1 MIGRVNCL
9 LFDAPSIKISHCLT
23 FTSQSLLIQM
33 SYNYLHKYSFPDI
46 DLEEYN
52 TLTEDAVLDILKR
65 HTFTDDE
72 FKDICQRVM
81 SESSEVTP
89 SDATV

>member
-1 MIGRVNCL
+1 MIVRVNCL
-9 LFDAPSIKISHCLT
+9 LFDTPSINISYCLT
-23 FTSQSLLIQM
+23 FTSQSFFIQM
-33 SYNYLHKYSFPDI
+33 SYNYLHKYSFPYI

-52 TLTEDAVLDILKR
+52 TLTEEAAVDILKR

-72 FKDICQRVM
+72 FQDICQRMM

-89 SDATV
+89 SDATI